1 MVSHQNG
8 SVLTVSSHIASPAQ
22 GVWTHLQPPRCFY
35 GLLLCLQFWKLRPRT
50 RSRNINGRLIWHKI
64 SPFGPGLCRTS
75 DFLPTDNKNYS
86 LSPICP
92 PQVSPGPIEGEES
105 VTSIEVTEV
114 GVPGSRIVII
124 SVITTKRQRR
134 ETLDW
139 AIWFPG
145 SALNSSRSLP
155 GINWSPFMCQRNNGS
170 EKMWFESTSF
180 LI

>member
-86 LSPICP
+86 LSLICP
-92 PQVSPGPIEGEES
+92 PS
-105 VTSIEVTEV
+105 
-114 GVPGSRIVII
+114 GVPWPHRGRGERHIYWGDRGGGPGEQNCHNQCYNNKEAEEGDSWLGHMVPRVCFEFLQELAWHKLKPFHV
-124 SVITTKRQRR
+124 SEEQ
-134 ETLDW
+134 W
-139 AIWFPG
+139 IWE
-145 SALNSSRSLP
+145 NVV
-155 GINWSPFMCQRNNGS
+155 W
-170 EKMWFESTSF
+170 EH
-180 LI
+180 